1 MGDKKAIIEL
11 TDKSNEKK
19 LFLRGVDLTKYLIS
33 YECKSTPDNK
43 VITLK
48 LSVANDDIKFLVGL

>member
-19 LFLRGVDLTKYLIS
+19 LFLGGVDLTKYLIS